1 MVAACF
7 LVACNSPDR
16 RSDEVLL
23 GDRPLAWRV
32 AETTPNAAG
41 RKCSKDDLETY
52 AARYYF
58 ENRAARLRYLERYQH
73 CVGRNCRTES
83 MWLGLRS

>member
-1 MVAACF
+1 VVLCIVAACF
-7 LVACNSPDR
+7 LTACSSLDPL
-16 RSDEVLL
+16 SDEVLL

-41 RKCSKDDLETY
+41 RRCSKDDLETY
-52 AARYYF
+52 AGRYYF

-73 CVGRNCRTES
+73 C
-83 MWLGLRS
+83 LA